1 MSDPR
6 VIKLADLLV
15 SYCLAVEQGETVLI
29 RGNAH
34 GFPLVKE
41 AYRAVVRA
49 GGHPFVYW
57 EDDEFR
63 EILLKEGSDDQIQH
77 VDTPLTLLYETYDCM
92 IACRADN
99 NTRILSSI
107 DPSRQQL
114 LAQGRRDLT
123 QTYMDRSARGDLRWV
138 VTRYPT
144 AAYAQDAD
152 MSLADY
158 EDFVYGACFV
168 DREDPVAA
176 WGQLSRRQQ
185 HLVNWLDG
193 KNEVRVVGPNADL
206 RLSIAGRQFINS
218 DGRANM
224 PSGEI
229 FTGPVESS
237 VEGWVRFTYPAIYQS
252 REVDGVALTFK
263 EGRVVDATA
272 TKNEPFL
279 HSVLDTDAGARY
291 LGEFAVGTNEG
302 IQQFTRSILFDEK
315 IGGTIHMALGS
326 SYPQTGGQNR
336 SAVHWDMIC
345 DMRDGSQ
352 IWVDDEL
359 FYENGRFMVT

>member
-1 MSDPR
+1 MGDQR
-6 VIKLADLLV
+6 VKKLADLLV
-15 SYCLAVEQGETVLI
+15 SYCLDVNRGEKVLI
-29 RGNAH
+29 RGGAH

-41 AYRAVVRA
+41 AYRAIVQA
-49 GGHPFVYW
+49 GGHPFVAW

-63 EILLKEGSDDQIQH
+63 EIILKEGDDDQIQH
-77 VDTPLTLLYETYDCM
+77 VPPPLSLLYETYDCM

-99 NTRILSSI
+99 NTRILSAI
-107 DPSRQQL
+107 DPARQQL

-123 QTYMDRSARGDLRWV
+123 QTYMDRSARGELRWV

-152 MSLADY
+152 MSLDDY

-168 DREDPVAA
+168 DRPDPVAE
-176 WGQLSRRQQ
+176 WGRLSKVQQ
-185 HLVNWLDG
+185 RLVDWLAG
-193 KNEVRVVGPNADL
+193 KKEVRVVGPNADL
-206 RLSIAGRQFINS
+206 HLSIDGRTFINS

-237 VEGWVRFTYPAIYQS
+237 VNGWVRFTYPAIYQS
-252 REVDGVALTFK
+252 REVDGVALYFK
-263 EGRVVDATA
+263 DGRVSEATA
-272 TKNEPFL
+272 SKNEPFL
-279 HSVLDTDAGARY
+279 HSVLETDDGARY
-291 LGEFAVGTNEG
+291 LGEFAIGTNEG

-315 IGGTIHMALGS
+315 IGGTIHMALGA

-359 FYENGRFMVT
+359 FYENGRFLVE